1 MFYMAYNETPYRKA
15 IDMFKNYALKTS
27 VIKTDRP
34 SKNAAEVVPNPYLD
48 PETMIPMAKD
58 LVLDGAK
65 LAAALYAGAKVLNT
79 ACKIAEIAAKAKF

>member
-1 MFYMAYNETPYRKA
+1 MFNRQLTVGVTKTPR
-15 IDMFKNYALKTS
+15 TS
-27 VIKTDRP
+27 KIADD
-34 SKNAAEVVPNPYLD
+34 NAVPNPYLD

-65 LAAALYAGAKVLNT
+65 LAAALYAGARVLNT

>member
-1 MFYMAYNETPYRKA
+1 MFNRQLTVGVTKIP
-15 IDMFKNYALKTS
+15 NSSALAGE
-27 VIKTDRP
+27 
-34 SKNAAEVVPNPYLD
+34 NAVPNPYLD

-65 LAAALYAGAKVLNT
+65 LAAAMYAGARLLNT